1 MTIRISDFSRG
12 TSQSNVKPKLSPT
25 RDRYPLTDGISLKMS
40 EILGSLRRHRDT
52 KKTPPPPG
60 FCSVPSCLCGSIFF
74 KSWIR
79 LCRVGLSCIHSV
91 GPRSTNERTET
102 NWCRAGACRHAA
114 SFSRKA
120 ARRRATALHSIA
132 SLRLRVRSGGPS
144 FANEG
149 DAWRPAVR
157 VGNLPTRHKLSAK
170 LSDLPGITFSI
181 RGRSG
186 RAGR

>member
-60 FCSVPSCLCGSIFF
+60 FCSVPSCLCGSICF

-79 LCRVGLSCIHSV
+79 LCRVGLSCIHSI

-132 SLRLRVRSGGPS
+132 SLRLRAAQPQPNDRPRHSTADFADKADEDKRS
-144 FANEG
+144 
-149 DAWRPAVR
+149 
-157 VGNLPTRHKLSAK
+157 KLSA
-170 LSDLPGITFSI
+170 LIRVI
-181 RGRSG
+181 RGKNASRN
-186 RAGR
+186 